1 LGVLSD
7 GKEETVEEVWV
18 LFVDDDPMKLMLVK
32 PLIESYDPLM
42 HVDTMS
48 EPRKVVEAVQRFDY
62 DCVISE
68 YIVSLSHDINI
79 FKSVKNVKPIPTIL
93 YTVREYE
100 EVAKVAQASGVNGY
114 YMKVKDPRYYPALIR
129 FIREIIKRYR
139 VGNPR
144 RKYRNDP
151 RTTWQVKSYQ
161 IMKSGTESVP
171 V

>member
-1 LGVLSD
+1 LSD
-7 GKEETVEEVWV
+7 SKEETVEEVWV
-18 LFVDDDPMKLMLVK
+18 LFVDDDPMKLVLVK

-48 EPRKVVEAVQRFDY
+48 DPRKVVEAVQRFDY
-62 DCVISE
+62 DCVVSE
-68 YIVSLSHDINI
+68 YIVSLSHDMNI

-93 YTVREYE
+93 YTSREYE
-100 EVAKVAQASGVNGY
+100 EVAKIAQASGVNGY

-161 IMKSGTESVP
+161 IMRSNNESVP
-171 V
+171 I